1 MNERPDG
8 DILAESEPRTGPG
21 IFQNSLVNV
30 LGLVGITSMGAL
42 TGLLTAR
49 TLGPEA
55 VGMLAVAF
63 GISEFG
69 RAISACTHIP
79 SIVEYH
85 AGKHAEGTVFAS
97 SLAVKLGLSSLFI
110 LLVAAISPLVGDTFH
125 VPPSLLVLYAIV
137 VLMVTGFEVG
147 AARLEAGN

>member
-55 VGMLAVAF
+55 VGMLAVA
-63 GISEFG
+63 EG
-69 RAISACTHIP
+69 RVYVTDRILGEGAKNPDSGFSKPNLPGQERVLCLDEMTGEIVWKSTPARSAD
-79 SIVEYH
+79 V
-85 AGKHAEGTVFAS
+85 
-97 SLAVKLGLSSLFI
+97 LSSR
-110 LLVAAISPLVGDTFH
+110 ISPGRSAVGGIWALRTE
-125 VPPSLLVLYAIV
+125 SLLRS
-137 VLMVTGFEVG
+137 FG
-147 AARLEAGN
+147 AS